1 MSERELT
8 YGEAV
13 REAIAEEMRR
23 DPRVFLIG
31 EDVAEA
37 GHPFKTL
44 LGLVDEFGTD
54 RIIDTPISE
63 PGYAGIGVGA
73 AMTGMRPIVDVMF
86 GDFITLTMD
95 QIVNQAAKVHY
106 MSGGKLKVPIVFR
119 TTLGATRRSAAQHS
133 QSLHAW
139 VSHIPGLKV
148 ALPSTPYEAKGLMK
162 TAIRDDSPVVI
173 FEDKMM
179 YRSKGPV
186 PAEDY
191 TVPFGVADVKR
202 AGTDI
207 TIVATS
213 SMVQVALAAAAMLEE
228 IGISAEVI
236 DPRTTF
242 PLDKQ
247 ALIDSAVKT
256 SRVIVV
262 DEGYERYGV
271 TAEIAAVIADG
282 AFYHLDA
289 PVKRIGAMDVPMPF
303 SPVPRGSDGAE
314 REGRRRGGQGALQ
327 ESLMAT
333 SVIMP
338 ALELAQE
345 TGKVIRWLKAP
356 GDAVAKG
363 EPLLEIETDKVTTEI
378 EAPASGILMHVS
390 AQEGDVVP
398 VGQAIAQIGAPGEAG
413 AAAPAG
419 SPPRA
424 AVASPAGGDQ
434 GLAPRPEDRRAARR
448 RPGPGEDEHR
458 PDREGRRPGT
468 RRGADGGGGARSC
481 GPREPPGR
489 STERPTG
496 PPSASS
502 AASPKARRLA
512 AERGLDIRAVRGSG
526 PQGAVLAADVLSAP
540 VTPALSGPAA
550 RPSDGQ
556 GVGAV
561 WRIMAERMTTSWTT
575 APHFYLF
582 REVTV
587 GRLAAWRQQAEKQTG
602 ARITYT
608 DLLVKLV
615 AAALARH
622 PAVNASWRDG
632 AIARHA
638 EINIGLAVAV
648 EDGLIVPVIHRADTL
663 GLAAIA
669 ARREDVV
676 SRAQGGKLR
685 PADIQGGTFTISN
698 LGMFGVDAFNAIVNP
713 PQAAILAV
721 GRIADRVV
729 ALDGQPAVQPTMM
742 LTLSCDHRA
751 LDGARAARFLGDL
764 ADLIEEPLALLV

>member
-1 MSERELT
+1 
-8 YGEAV
+8 
-13 REAIAEEMRR
+13 
-23 DPRVFLIG
+23 
-31 EDVAEA
+31 
-37 GHPFKTL
+37 
-44 LGLVDEFGTD
+44 
-54 RIIDTPISE
+54 
-63 PGYAGIGVGA
+63 
-73 AMTGMRPIVDVMF
+73 
-86 GDFITLTMD
+86 
-95 QIVNQAAKVHY
+95 
-106 MSGGKLKVPIVFR
+106 
-119 TTLGATRRSAAQHS
+119 
-133 QSLHAW
+133 
-139 VSHIPGLKV
+139 
-148 ALPSTPYEAKGLMK
+148 
-162 TAIRDDSPVVI
+162 
-173 FEDKMM
+173 
-179 YRSKGPV
+179 
-186 PAEDY
+186 
-191 TVPFGVADVKR
+191 
-202 AGTDI
+202 
-207 TIVATS
+207 
-213 SMVQVALAAAAMLEE
+213 
-228 IGISAEVI
+228 
-236 DPRTTF
+236 
-242 PLDKQ
+242 
-247 ALIDSAVKT
+247 
-256 SRVIVV
+256 
-262 DEGYERYGV
+262 
-271 TAEIAAVIADG
+271 
-282 AFYHLDA
+282 
-289 PVKRIGAMDVPMPF
+289 
-303 SPVPRGSDGAE
+303 
-314 REGRRRGGQGALQ
+314 
-327 ESLMAT
+327 MAT

-356 GDAVAKG
+356 GDAVTKG

-378 EAPASGILMHVS
+378 EAPASGILMSVS
-390 AQEGDVVP
+390 AGEGDVIP

-413 AAAPAG
+413 T
-419 SPPRA
+419 A
-424 AVASPAGGDQ
+424 AVASPAAAIKASP
-434 GLAPRPEDRRAARR
+434 LARKIAEQHGVDLVQVKTSTGRIEKADVLAYVEARTAAVAPAHAGHQNTAGQVNGVANRVAVR
-448 RPGPGEDEHR
+448 LG
-458 PDREGRRPGT
+458 
-468 RRGADGGGGARSC
+468 
-481 GPREPPGR
+481 
-489 STERPTG
+489 
-496 PPSASS
+496 

-512 AERGLDIRAVRGSG
+512 AERGLDIHTMRGSG
-526 PQGAVLAADVLSAP
+526 PQGAVLAADILSAP
-540 VTPALSGPAA
+540 ATPVLPATAA

-561 WRIMAERMTTSWTT
+561 WRIMAERMTASWTT

-602 ARITYT
+602 GRITYT
-608 DLLVKLV
+608 DVLVKLV

-632 AIARHA
+632 AITRHA